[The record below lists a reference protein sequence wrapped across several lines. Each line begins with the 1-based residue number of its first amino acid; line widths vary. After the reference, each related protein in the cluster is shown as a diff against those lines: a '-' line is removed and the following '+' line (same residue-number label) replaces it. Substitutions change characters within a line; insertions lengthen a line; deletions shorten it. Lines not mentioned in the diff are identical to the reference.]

1 MSMARREVQSEI
13 TGRVWKIEAR
23 PGDRVAVDQPIVVLE
38 SMKMEI
44 PISAPA
50 AGTVAEVRVAET
62 DMVEEGQI
70 VAVLDI

>member
-1 MSMARREVQSEI
+1 MARREVQSEI

-50 AGTVAEVRVAET
+50 AGTVAEVCVAET
-62 DMVEEGQI
+62 DVVEEGQI
-70 VAVLDI
+70 VAVLDV

>member
-1 MSMARREVQSEI
+1 MARREVQSEI
-13 TGRVWKIEAR
+13 TGRVWKVEAQ

-50 AGTVAEVRVAET
+50 AGTVAEVRVVEQEL
-62 DMVEEGQI
+62 VEEGQV
-70 VAVLDI
+70 VAVLDT